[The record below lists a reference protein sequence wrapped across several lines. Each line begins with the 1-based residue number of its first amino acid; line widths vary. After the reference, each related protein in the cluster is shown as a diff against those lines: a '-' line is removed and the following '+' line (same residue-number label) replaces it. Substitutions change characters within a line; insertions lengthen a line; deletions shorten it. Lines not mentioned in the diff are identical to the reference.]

1 MCQNQTSVQDA
12 KGKTPLIPM
21 GYDTSLGL
29 LEHLQVLQD
38 LQGRKSVE
46 RPTILRT
53 TEEVLYVFGS
63 GSSDLGSA
71 VLLTPP
77 QG

>member
-12 KGKTPLIPM
+12 KGKTPLNPM

-29 LEHLQVLQD
+29 LEHLQD